1 MMHSVILNSS
11 IIEIDLTE
19 LLLEYT
25 FYKNKFIELRYMTKG
40 DQLCIWDYKIYIDD
54 KPEWLR
60 PITRP
65 MFGQS
70 RYIIQDYMSKEMKL
84 GYIAL
89 LDKIQKYEKI
99 VPKTHVKYLSI
110 KDMID
115 KNIQFINSILPGIV
129 LLKSYY
135 EEYPPNI
142 NISLNPI
149 IYSFTQFKNKYD
161 NLEKKNS

>member
-1 MMHSVILNSS
+1 MHSVILNSS
-11 IIEIDLTE
+11 IIEVDITD

-25 FYKNKFIELRYMTKG
+25 FYKNKFKELQYLTKG

-54 KPEWLR
+54 QPEWLR
-60 PITRP
+60 PITRR
-65 MFGQS
+65 MFGQN
-70 RYIIQDYMSKEMKL
+70 RYIIQDYMSKEMKV

-99 VPKTHVKYLSI
+99 VPKTHAKYSTI
-110 KDMID
+110 KDLID
-115 KNIQFINSILPGIV
+115 KNMQFINNILPGIL

-149 IYSFTQFKNKYD
+149 IYSFTQFKNKYH
-161 NLEKKNS
+161 NLEKKNV